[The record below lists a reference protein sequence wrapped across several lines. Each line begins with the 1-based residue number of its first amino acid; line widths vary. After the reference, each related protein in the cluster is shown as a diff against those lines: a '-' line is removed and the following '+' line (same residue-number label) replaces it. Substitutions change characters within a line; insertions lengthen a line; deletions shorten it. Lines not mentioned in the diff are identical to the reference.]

1 MSGLASTS
9 DGERQI
15 YAEIVRVTPATESI
29 THLRSMQGTSL
40 AEDTW
45 LLGGKNLTLSRNAL
59 PAIFTVKE
67 NNGFLA
73 AVLKAKTEDELRSL
87 CNKRTKE
94 ESSRYRS
101 FSTYSSIIG
110 PRRSSTQS
118 GKTSC
123 LSQKQRQR
131 YDKLRAERN
140 ELLDVS
146 MVSNI
151 KALNYGSRWQR
162 FKQISHEIYHL
173 TKHHGYYYQ

>member
-1 MSGLASTS
+1 MSGSASTS
-9 DGERQI
+9 DGKRQI
-15 YAEIVRVTPATESI
+15 YAETVRVTPATESI
-29 THLRSMQGTSL
+29 THLRSMQGIFS
-40 AEDTW
+40 AEGTW
-45 LLGGKNLTLSRNAL
+45 LLGGTKLTLSRNAM
-59 PAIFTVKE
+59 PAIFTTKE
-67 NNGFLA
+67 NNGSLA

-87 CNKRTKE
+87 CNKRTKV

-110 PRRSSTQS
+110 PRRSSTQN

-123 LSQKQRQR
+123 LSQKQRRR

-151 KALNYGSRWQR
+151 KALNYGSRWER
-162 FKQISHEIYHL
+162 FKRISHEIYHL

>member
-1 MSGLASTS
+1 MSGSASTS
-9 DGERQI
+9 DGKRQI

-29 THLRSMQGTSL
+29 THLRSTQGTFL
-40 AEDTW
+40 AEGTW

-140 ELLDVS
+140 ELLDVN
-146 MVSNI
+146 MISNI
-151 KALNYGSRWQR
+151 KELGYGCRWEVFKRISR
-162 FKQISHEIYHL
+162 EMYEL
-173 TKHHGYYYQ
+173 TGHYGYYYM